1 MTLNRKKD
9 QVKHLIFKS
18 ILLWKYVQGAHISHP
33 SGHDLPTTSRKSNSR
48 NQVFYYVSNRYHNAL
63 YAPRNV
69 GRNVKECWKLTIL
82 VCCSSAHNVLVLG
95 VLKLCTARRVQLL
108 IWRNLPG
115 SDSQVVQPFSDLGSY
130 NKSVGVV
137 HVFQLSFGLG
147 MFWIL
152 YAYDACGPSRQTS
165 SILDTCR
172 VEGPWKALDCRF
184 MWLTSSWPVTWE
196 SLVIEGTSTRRF
208 RTLRYTDFW

>member
-1 MTLNRKKD
+1 MIGINHSCVLFLCSQRAC
-9 QVKHLIFKS
+9 
-18 ILLWKYVQGAHISHP
+18 GACVGCFEAVHS
-33 SGHDLPTTSRKSNSR
+33 
-48 NQVFYYVSNRYHNAL
+48 
-63 YAPRNV
+63 APR
-69 GRNVKECWKLTIL
+69 
-82 VCCSSAHNVLVLG
+82 A
-95 VLKLCTARRVQLL
+95 AA

-130 NKSVGVV
+130 NKSVRVAP
-137 HVFQLSFGLG
+137 VFQLSFGLG

-172 VEGPWKALDCRF
+172 VEGPWKALHCRF

-196 SLVIEGTSTRRF
+196 SLVIEGTSTKRF

>member
-1 MTLNRKKD
+1 MLGIN
-9 QVKHLIFKS
+9 HS
-18 ILLWKYVQGAHISHP
+18 CLLFLCSQRACVGCFEAVHS
-33 SGHDLPTTSRKSNSR
+33 
-48 NQVFYYVSNRYHNAL
+48 
-63 YAPRNV
+63 APPAAV
-69 GRNVKECWKLTIL
+69 
-82 VCCSSAHNVLVLG
+82 
-95 VLKLCTARRVQLL
+95 

-130 NKSVGVV
+130 RLESNKSVRVV

-184 MWLTSSWPVTWE
+184 VWLPSSWPVTWE
-196 SLVIEGTSTRRF
+196 SLVIDGTSTKSF
-208 RTLRYTDFW
+208 RTFRYTNFG